1 MAHTRLWRCAAAAM
15 LMMLAWNTVA
25 DGAESKIAPL
35 DVTQIAPGVFVH
47 FGRIALMNRENVG
60 AIANVGFIVGTE
72 SVAVID
78 TGGSVREG
86 RGLRAAIRAHTNK
99 PVRYVIDTH
108 MHPDHV
114 FGNAAF
120 VGIGAEFVGHANLPR
135 AMATHGPHYLE
146 SFRESMGSALM
157 DEVRIVPPTITVS
170 GTLDLDL
177 GDRRLVLQAWPTAHS
192 DNDLTVLD
200 VASATLFAGDLLF
213 VGHVPVIDGSILG
226 WLKDLD
232 GLGAVAAQRVVP
244 GHGPLVTD
252 WPHGMSDERRY
263 LNCLVDELRAAIR
276 GGVPMAQAVKSACA
290 AESDRWALFPEYNIR
305 NATAAFAELEWE

>member
-1 MAHTRLWRCAAAAM
+1 
-15 LMMLAWNTVA
+15 
-25 DGAESKIAPL
+25 
-35 DVTQIAPGVFVH
+35 
-47 FGRIALMNRENVG
+47 
-60 AIANVGFIVGTE
+60 
-72 SVAVID
+72 
-78 TGGSVREG
+78 
-86 RGLRAAIRAHTNK
+86 
-99 PVRYVIDTH
+99 
-108 MHPDHV
+108 
-114 FGNAAF
+114 
-120 VGIGAEFVGHANLPR
+120 
-135 AMATHGPHYLE
+135 
-146 SFRESMGSALM
+146 
-157 DEVRIVPPTITVS
+157 VS

>member
-1 MAHTRLWRCAAAAM
+1 MIRVSFGRCAAVAM
-15 LMMLAWNTVA
+15 LIVLAWNTVA
-25 DGAESKIAPL
+25 DGSESKISPL
-35 DVTQIAPGVFVH
+35 DVAQVAPGVFVH
-47 FGRIALMNRENVG
+47 FGRIALMNRENDG

-78 TGGSVREG
+78 TGGSVKEG
-86 RGLRAAIRAHTNK
+86 QELRAAIRAHTNK

-120 VGIGAEFVGHANLPR
+120 VGMGAEFVGHANLPR

-146 SFRESMGSALM
+146 SFRDSMGNALI
-157 DEVRIVPPTITVS
+157 DEVKIVPPTITVS
-170 GTLDLDL
+170 GTIDLDL
-177 GDRRLVLQAWPTAHS
+177 GGRRLVLQAWPTAHS

-213 VGHVPVIDGSILG
+213 VGHVPVIDGSLVG

-232 GLGAVAAQRVVP
+232 SLGAIPAQRVVP
-244 GHGPLVTD
+244 GHGPLVTH
-252 WPHGMSDERRY
+252 WPQGLTDERRY
-263 LNCLVDELRAAIR
+263 LNCLADELRNAIHR
-276 GGVPMAQAVKSACA
+276 GVPLAQAVKSVCA
-290 AESDRWALFPEYNIR
+290 NESDRWALFPEYNTR